1 MWPQLQVEG
10 FVARDSSTRP
20 GAWRVLTSL
29 VGQGSFSFLD
39 FSVIILG
46 RKDIWRMTR
55 VLCAGHHL

>member
-55 VLCAGHHL
+55 VL